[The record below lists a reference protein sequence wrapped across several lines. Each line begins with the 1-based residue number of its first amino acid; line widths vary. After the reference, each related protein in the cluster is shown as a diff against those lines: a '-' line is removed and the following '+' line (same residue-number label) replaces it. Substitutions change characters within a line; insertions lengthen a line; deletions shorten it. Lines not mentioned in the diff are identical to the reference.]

1 VTSFEGD
8 AAVAVAIG
16 RRGHKTHLL
25 RVKAIRQWFG
35 LTQEELAQVLGVS
48 RATVIRWEEAN
59 SGPVATS
66 AAGRVLNILVETQ
79 RLAGRTFHRP
89 ENAQRWLR
97 TNVPALHATPIETLV
112 TRGPLPVRD
121 VLLEGLEGVMS

>member
-1 VTSFEGD
+1 VTSLEGD
-8 AAVAVAIG
+8 VAVAVALKK
-16 RRGHKTHLL
+16 RTHKTHVL
-25 RVKAIRQWFG
+25 RVKGIRMWFG
-35 LTQEELAQVLGVS
+35 LTQDDFARVLGVS
-48 RATVIRWEEAN
+48 RATVIRWEDAN
-59 SGPVATS
+59 SGPASTS
-66 AAGRVLNILVETQ
+66 AAGRVLTILAETQ

-97 TNVPALHATPIETLV
+97 VKVPALHATPIETLV